1 MADDAHADVVE
12 LDVVELPETAVS
24 APSGDGIRLASH
36 PRARRHIAMA
46 KSWGGLIAFLLVL
59 KISRDAG
66 LLWPDAIERGVL
78 GGIVGYVA
86 AWGIAQTIWRQ
97 IALAE
102 LEDLRRRLVARS
114 EAQLAAHQTA
124 IAEAEAA
131 ARAAVT
137 QS

>member
-1 MADDAHADVVE
+1 MADDAGADAVA
-12 LDVVELPETAVS
+12 VELPETTVS
-24 APSGDGIRLASH
+24 APAGDGIRLDAH

-46 KSWGGLIAFLLVL
+46 KSWGGLLAFLLVL

-66 LLWPDAIERGVL
+66 LLWPDAIGRGVL
-78 GGIVGYVA
+78 GGVVGYVA
-86 AWGIAQTIWRQ
+86 AWAIAQTIWRQ

-114 EAQLAAHQTA
+114 EAQAAAHHAA
-124 IAEAEAA
+124 IAEAETA